1 MQKYTSIILASYDS
15 NEFDRIYTLYTLEQ
29 GLMRAVAKGARKPA
43 AKLAAHLEP
52 VTLSEVYVARS
63 RGMGQIT
70 SAITLESFE
79 SAKKKFETLKEIFGI
94 FDFFKKFFSEEEK
107 DERIFSML
115 REFLELADQRGGK
128 DWENREKILVE
139 SFWWKLF
146 DLLGQ
151 KPEVLKCVKCQGK
164 IPARQDKKFD
174 IPRGGVLC
182 PNCALRQQEEKLPVS
197 DNQIK
202 FLRLIFSNSL
212 EALQKLKINSTELAG
227 LEITRKGYSNYHF
240 G

>member
-1 MQKYTSIILASYDS
+1 MQKYTAIILASRDA

-29 GLMRAVAKGARKPA
+29 GLVRAVAKGARKPT

-63 RGMGQIT
+63 RGIGQIT
-70 SAITLESFE
+70 SAITLENFDNIKKDFE
-79 SAKKKFETLKEIFGI
+79 KLQKVLEI
-94 FDFFKKFFSEEEK
+94 FDFFKKFFNEEEK
-107 DERIFSML
+107 DKRIFSL
-115 REFLELADQRGGK
+115 LLEFLSKLDKAEWADK
-128 DWENREKILVE
+128 AEIIIEA
-139 SFWWKLF
+139 FWWKLF

-174 IPRGGVLC
+174 IPQGGVLC
-182 PNCALRQQEEKLPVS
+182 PNCAGRKREEMLPVS

-212 EALQKLKINSTELAG
+212 EALQKIKINSTELAK
-227 LEITRKGYSNYHF
+227 LEITRKGYLNYHF